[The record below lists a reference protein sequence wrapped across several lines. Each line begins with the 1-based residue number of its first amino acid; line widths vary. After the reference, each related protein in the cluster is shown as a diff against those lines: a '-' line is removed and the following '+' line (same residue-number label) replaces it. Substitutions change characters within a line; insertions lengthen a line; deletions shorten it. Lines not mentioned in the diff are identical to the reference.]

1 MKKDHSLQVLLIM
14 STLNILFST
23 CYFLGYNM
31 VFVLFFNLSGEVIKM
46 IMITAVVTKK
56 SLKYITEGVMGHMQV
71 QVH

>member
-1 MKKDHSLQVLLIM
+1 
-14 STLNILFST
+14 
-23 CYFLGYNM
+23 M
-31 VFVLFFNLSGEVIKM
+31 VFILFFNLSGEVIKM